1 MRLLNL
7 LGVDIGPAEDLTHP
21 TEFENPRGYWEPRW
35 LLDLNDEILARLDTV
50 WWRPLDAEPG
60 WEHRSDLEP
69 LREQARRLLQEK
81 FGSAGLWGWKEPRTT
96 LTLPFWRE
104 LVPDARYVICLRNPV
119 DAISSFQRRPEPN
132 LSVGTWGE
140 LWLEYT
146 ARALEQTRES
156 PRLLVF
162 YEDLLRDGRYEVVR
176 LASFLGQAPPK
187 EQVIRGILDEID
199 PNIRHHAT
207 SSQELAVAWGIA
219 PAIRTLFLAL
229 RAARDIRRADSG
241 STSCDATLPQAIE
254 RVVTEVW
261 AEQRLTK
268 VYKEAA
274 EDRLALVED
283 LSRIDDERLKV
294 INELQEAADERLK
307 VISELQEAADGRLKV
322 MNELQEAADERLKV
336 INHLQEEADE
346 RARQL
351 ELAKRSRFWPRVYRR
366 RGGV

>member
-7 LGVDIGPAEDLTHP
+7 LGVDIGPVEDLTRP
-21 TEFENPRGYWEPRW
+21 RDFENPRGYWEPRW
-35 LLDLNDEILARLDTV
+35 LMDLNDEILARLDTV

-81 FGSAGLWGWKEPRTT
+81 FGATGLWGWKEPRTT

-119 DAISSFQRRPEPN
+119 DAISSFQRLPEPN

-146 ARALEQTRES
+146 ARALEQTRGS

-162 YEDLLRDGRYEVVR
+162 YEDLLRDGREEVAR

-199 PNIRHHAT
+199 PSIRHHAT

-229 RAARDIRRADSG
+229 RAAHDVLRADSG
-241 STSCDATLPQAIE
+241 STSCDGTLPEAIE
-254 RVVTEVW
+254 RVAPELW
-261 AEQRLTK
+261 SEQRLMK
-268 VYKEAA
+268 VYKDAA

-283 LSRIDDERLKV
+283 LSRIGDERLKV
-294 INELQEAADERLK
+294 INELQETAD
-307 VISELQEAADGRLKV
+307 ARLKV
-322 MNELQEAADERLKV
+322 MNELQETADARQRV
-336 INHLQEEADE
+336 INELQEEADE

-351 ELAKRSRFWPRVYRR
+351 NLAKGSRFWPRVYRR